1 LKAVLTGGAG
11 FIGSHIADDLI
22 DKGVEVLVIDDL
34 SSGSLSN
41 LSKRV
46 EFLNLNIADR
56 KLSDGLKNFK
66 ADMLIHCAAQ
76 ASVSHS
82 IHAPAFDA
90 EVNILNGLKIMNYAM
105 ESGVGS
111 YVYLN
116 TGGALYGEPQ
126 YLPCDEQHPINPI
139 SPYGL
144 SKWTL
149 ENYFDLL
156 LPASAKFT
164 SLRLAN
170 VYGPRQD
177 PGGEAGVVA
186 IFAQKMLNGEDI
198 KIFGDGD
205 QSRDFVYVKDVV
217 ASVIAALE
225 TGVQGHINIGS
236 GEQTSVNQIFEHL
249 SSEIGYTTPPIYES
263 EREGDVR
270 HIYLSIEK
278 AKEDLGWTAKM
289 NLEEGLKQTVNILRH
304 R

>member
-1 LKAVLTGGAG
+1 
-11 FIGSHIADDLI
+11 
-22 DKGVEVLVIDDL
+22 
-34 SSGSLSN
+34 
-41 LSKRV
+41 
-46 EFLNLNIADR
+46 
-56 KLSDGLKNFK
+56 
-66 ADMLIHCAAQ
+66 
-76 ASVSHS
+76 
-82 IHAPAFDA
+82 
-90 EVNILNGLKIMNYAM
+90 M

>member
-1 LKAVLTGGAG
+1 MKAVLTGGAG

-34 SSGSLSN
+34 SSGALSN

-46 EFLNLNIADR
+46 EFFNLNIADR

-66 ADMLIHCAAQ
+66 ADILIHCAAQ

-82 IHAPAFDA
+82 IHDPAFDA

-156 LPASAKFT
+156 LPDSAKFT

-217 ASVIAALE
+217 ASVIAVLE
-225 TGVQGHINIGS
+225 KGVQGHINIGS

-249 SSEIGYTTPPIYES
+249 STEIGYTIPPIYES